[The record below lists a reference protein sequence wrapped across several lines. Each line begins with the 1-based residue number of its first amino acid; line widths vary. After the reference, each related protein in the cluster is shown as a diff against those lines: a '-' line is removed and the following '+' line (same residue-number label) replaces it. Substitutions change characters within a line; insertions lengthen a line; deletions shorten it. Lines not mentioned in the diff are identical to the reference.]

1 MRLSQMAGKE
11 IVNITDGSRLGV
23 VGQSDMTI
31 DPDSG
36 EIYSITMPRRPNMLN
51 VWTGSQELVVP
62 WEAVKKVGTEVIVVE
77 LDQTQPRLRK
87 FF

>member
-11 IVNITDGSRLGV
+11 IVNITDGTRLGV

-31 DPDSG
+31 DPESG

-62 WEAVKKVGTEVIVVE
+62 WEAVKKVGSEVIVVE

>member
-11 IVNITDGSRLGV
+11 IVNISDGTRLGV

-31 DPDSG
+31 DLKSG
-36 EIYSITMPRRPNMLN
+36 EIFSITMPRRPNMLN

-62 WEAVKKVGTEVIVVE
+62 WDAVKKVGSEVIVVE